1 MRVPPIVTKKTG
13 NREPETEN
21 GLLEYTAA
29 MTDQARDTA
38 GSAAQLERALHI
50 ASLFNLA
57 PPLEVRDFPEK
68 GNINQHTFLV
78 VAGSSNSRTQYLLQL
93 LNPGVFIQP
102 PAIMRAMIACIQAQ
116 QRALSKGVLGNE
128 EWETIQL
135 VPTRDGKDYLEMSGE
150 CWRMMLKI
158 PQARTYRNLQQVPDP
173 HTRLRVAE
181 EAGRGLA
188 LFGNLTA
195 GMDDSRVGIP
205 LPGYRDTAL
214 YYSQFQ
220 SALAGC
226 RSASEAEP
234 YLPADPVLRG
244 STAHHF
250 LIHIDPAVYRRRRED
265 PQLRDFVKLALDQQP
280 LGLTLARK
288 LESGELKRVVIHG
301 DTKLDNFL
309 FSTRTGRVKAL
320 VDLDTIMSHTWLS
333 DWGDMVRSLVNI
345 AGERESDLDRIAVD
359 LEVLGALAKGYLGS
373 SRTADPGEI
382 ALMAEAPQIM
392 ALELGVRFLADYL
405 RGDSYFKLMPGEPLD
420 LNKTRALV
428 QFRLFERLRGQA
440 DATRQIIK
448 SLYG

>member
-1 MRVPPIVTKKTG
+1 
-13 NREPETEN
+13 
-21 GLLEYTAA
+21 
-29 MTDQARDTA
+29 MTDQPHDPA

-50 ASLFNLA
+50 ASFFNLA

-68 GNINQHTFLV
+68 GNINQHTYLV
-78 VAGSSNSRTQYLLQL
+78 VAESSSSRTQYLLQL

-102 PAIMRAMIACIQAQ
+102 HAAMRAMIACIQAQ
-116 QRALSKGVLGNE
+116 RRALSKGVLGDE

-158 PQARTYRNLQQVPDP
+158 PQAHAYRNLQQVPDP

-195 GMDDSRVGIP
+195 GMDVSRIGVP

-214 YYSQFQ
+214 YYSQFL
-220 SALAGC
+220 SVLAGC

-234 YLPADPVLRG
+234 YLPADPVLRS

-250 LIHIDPAVYRRRRED
+250 LIHIDPLEYRRRLDD
-265 PQLRDFVKLALDQQP
+265 PQLRELIKLALGQQP
-280 LGLTLARK
+280 FGLTLAGK
-288 LESGELKRVVIHG
+288 LESGELKRAVIHG

-345 AGERESDLDRIAVD
+345 AGERESDLGRIAVD
-359 LEVLGALAKGYLGS
+359 LEVLGALTRGFLGS
-373 SRTADPGEI
+373 THTADSGEI
-382 ALMAEAPQIM
+382 ALMVEAPQIM

-420 LNKTRALV
+420 LNKTRAMV

-440 DATRQIIK
+440 DATRQIID
-448 SLYG
+448 SLHR